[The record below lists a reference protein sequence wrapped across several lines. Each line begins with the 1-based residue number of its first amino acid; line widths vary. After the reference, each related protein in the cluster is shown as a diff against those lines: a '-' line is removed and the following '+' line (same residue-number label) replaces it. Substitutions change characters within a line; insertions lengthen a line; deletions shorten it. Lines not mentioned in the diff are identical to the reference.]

1 MKILAINPGSTSTKI
16 SLYTNLNEDFTVNI
30 AHSTEEISKFKKIA
44 DQYEFRKE
52 EILKVLIN
60 HNVDLTLIDV
70 FVGRGGLVK
79 PIKSGVYPVNEALLR
94 DLKTPVLGEHASNL
108 GGILAFELAKNSG
121 NKPSYI
127 ADPVVVDEMCDL
139 ARISGLPEISRRSI
153 FHALNQK
160 AVARRYAREVG
171 KKYEELNLIIAH
183 LGGGTTVGTHE
194 KGNVIDVND
203 GLIGEGPFTPERA
216 GSLPGLQL
224 LETFI
229 NDKKC
234 DIEAMKKRM
243 TGQGGLVAYLGT
255 NNAKAIEEKIEAG
268 NAEYESFIF
277 EAMAYQTAKCI
288 GEMATVLKG
297 EVDAIILT
305 GGVAYS
311 EFISKIIKER
321 VGFIAPV
328 IRMPGE
334 NEMQSLVENAY
345 YATIGEYSTK
355 EYI

>member
-16 SLYTNLNEDFTVNI
+16 SLYEDLNEEFTVNI
-30 AHSTEEISKFKKIA
+30 SHSAEQIGKYEKIA

-52 EILKVLIN
+52 EILKILANNSIE
-60 HNVDLTLIDV
+60 LSSIDI

-79 PIKSGVYPVNEALLR
+79 PIKSGVYSVNEALLR

-108 GGILAFELAKNSG
+108 GGVLAYELAKISG
-121 NKPSYI
+121 KPSYI

-139 ARISGLPEISRRSI
+139 ARVSGLPEIQRRSI

-160 AVARRYAREVG
+160 AIARRYAREVG
-171 KKYEELNLIIAH
+171 KKYEEMNLIIAH
-183 LGGGTTVGTHE
+183 LGGGTSIGAHE
-194 KGNVIDVND
+194 KGQVIDVND

-216 GSLPGLQL
+216 GALPGLQL

-234 DIEAMKKRM
+234 NLAAMKKRM
-243 TGQGGLVAYLGT
+243 TGQGGLAAYFGT
-255 NNAKAIEEKIEAG
+255 NDARELENRILAGKGEKEA
-268 NAEYESFIF
+268 FIF
-277 EAMAYQTAKCI
+277 DAMAYQTAKCI

-297 EVDAIILT
+297 KVDAIILT

-311 EFISKIIKER
+311 PIIPKLIQER
-321 VGFIAPV
+321 VSFIAPV
-328 IRMPGE
+328 IKMPGE
-334 NEMQSLVENAY
+334 NEMQALVENAY
-345 YATIGEYSTK
+345 YASTGEYSVK
-355 EYI
+355 VYQ